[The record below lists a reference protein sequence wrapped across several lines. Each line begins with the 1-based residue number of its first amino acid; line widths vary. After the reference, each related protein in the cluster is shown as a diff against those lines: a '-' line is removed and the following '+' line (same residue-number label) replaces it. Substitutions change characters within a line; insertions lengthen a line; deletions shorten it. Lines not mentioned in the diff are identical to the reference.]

1 MKVWGDPGLRELSRG
16 CVELRLRPLK
26 GTLAHAGISERYN
39 VAGSG
44 NLNKRKTWKCAMLLP
59 RDAIVMTI

>member
-1 MKVWGDPGLRELSRG
+1 MRDCSGPGLRELSRG

-26 GTLAHAGISERYN
+26 GTLARAGDSERYN

-44 NLNKRKTWKCAMLLP
+44 NLNKRKT
-59 RDAIVMTI
+59 